1 MQNDVLDM
9 EAPVGGSYRRSRGG
23 NDASTSPTPAKD
35 RAGADPSQDQHQSTS
50 EVGLGASLPA
60 GGWRPSP
67 EGPPFVVFAL
77 PRSRT
82 AWLAQFLSFGPWM
95 CGHEQLRHCRSLDD
109 VRSWLGQPYAG
120 TCETIA
126 APFWRLLPH
135 LAPHA
140 SAVVV
145 RRPVADVVASLMR
158 FGLFDE
164 ATLTAAMTR
173 LDAKLCQIEA
183 RLPGVLSVAFADL
196 GDEATCGRIFQHCLG
211 EPMPHA
217 WWEAA
222 APVNVQINLPHMMR
236 QFIAHRPQLEKLAQL
251 ARHRII
257 ANMRPTEREFDGV
270 TFKAEPF
277 SVFCRDA
284 APLIREH
291 CAITGRKP
299 ELDFNTGFFQLLDDV
314 GVLQT
319 MIARINGRP
328 FGYLMTIVG
337 PSLEGPEVTE
347 ATHTAFYA
355 SPAVPGL
362 GMRILRAAND
372 ALRERGADRI
382 IMRAGVAGDGPR
394 LGTMYR
400 RVGGERFGEVFKLEL
415 EA

>member
-1 MQNDVLDM
+1 MSD
-9 EAPVGGSYRRSRGG
+9 
-23 NDASTSPTPAKD
+23 
-35 RAGADPSQDQHQSTS
+35 GA
-50 EVGLGASLPA
+50 
-60 GGWRPSP
+60 
-67 EGPPFVVFAL
+67 PPFVIFAL

-82 AWLAQFLSFGPWM
+82 AWLSRFLTYRDWQ
-95 CGHEQLRHCRSLDD
+95 CGHDEVRHCRSLDD
-109 VRSWLGQPYAG
+109 VRAWLGQPCTG
-120 TCETIA
+120 TVETGT
-126 APFWRLLPH
+126 APFWRLLPA
-135 LAPHA
+135 LRPDAQ
-140 SAVVV
+140 VIVL

-158 FGLFDE
+158 LKLGVFEE
-164 ATLTAAMTR
+164 ASLTAVMRR
-173 LDAKLCQIEA
+173 LDRKLDQIEA
-183 RLPGVLSVAFADL
+183 RVPGAIRVQF
-196 GDEATCGRIFQHCLG
+196 DELASEAGCRRLWEHCLPYPFDATWYG
-211 EPMPHA
+211 
-217 WWEAA
+217 WLTS
-222 APVNVQINLPHMMR
+222 VNIQVNMGLVLR
-236 QFIAHRPQLEKLAQL
+236 YFAAHRPQLDKLAQL
-251 ARHRII
+251 ARHRIV
-257 ANMRPTEREFDGV
+257 ANMRPAEREFDGV

-284 APLIREH
+284 APLIHEH

-337 PSLEGPEVTE
+337 PSLEGPDVTE

-362 GMRILRAAND
+362 GMRILRVAND
-372 ALRERGADRI
+372 ALRKRGADRI

-400 RVGGERFGEVFKLEL
+400 RVGGERFGEIFKLEL